1 MPNSYFT
8 IFQFTWKRKQVFVFF
23 TEMEEEVGVFFAF
36 DFEREASFSRFGIF
50 QRDVGAVF
58 VPSTKMSY
66 PSRTKGGI
74 YISNWHE
81 MSFISSNFYVYILY
95 Q

>member
-1 MPNSYFT
+1 M
-8 IFQFTWKRKQVFVFF
+8 VFL
-23 TEMEEEVGVFFAF
+23 AS
-36 DFEREASFSRFGIF
+36 DFKREASFSCFGIF

-81 MSFISSNFYVYILY
+81 MCFISSNSYVHILY
-95 Q
+95 QEVAH

>member
-1 MPNSYFT
+1 M
-8 IFQFTWKRKQVFVFF
+8 VFL
-23 TEMEEEVGVFFAF
+23 AS
-36 DFEREASFSRFGIF
+36 DFKREASFSCFGIF

-81 MSFISSNFYVYILY
+81 MCLFLQIPMFIFCTKK
-95 Q
+95 